1 MSNFEFHNNKM
12 SLPIEEKEFIKFTK
26 KFLNNIQSINGKIK
40 ENIVLDQ
47 STNFW
52 KPEIVFKYFDNLKIV
67 LINRDPRSVYY
78 SMRSRQS
85 FAYPGYD
92 INLFVEWYDYM
103 NKKRD
108 KLSKKNKKNI
118 IEINYERFLNN
129 FKSESKK
136 LNKFLRI
143 NNKINS
149 NFNLENSKKN
159 VYKVKQFLSK
169 KEQIFIKNRLN
180 KYLKW

>member
-1 MSNFEFHNNKM
+1 MNNFEFHNNKM
-12 SLPIEEKEFIKFTK
+12 SLPTEEKEFINFTK
-26 KFLNNIQSINGKIK
+26 KFLNNIFSINSRIK
-40 ENIVLDQ
+40 KNIVLDQ

-149 NFNLENSKKN
+149 NFNLENSKKCLQGTTIF
-159 VYKVKQFLSK
+159 VKKRTNFH
-169 KEQIFIKNRLN
+169 
-180 KYLKW
+180 